1 MWNSPQLSSAHC
13 GRPSQSHVVPF
24 GNRGFCAF
32 CPYFTGFTVLLTYI
46 TKNDTISNSRLDNSH
61 KEETMIGFSV
71 VEVFEALRERG
82 YAPFESDVPGVCLE
96 KNGLIVGMHYEKTR
110 GTILDR
116 DGLIVDYGPTPAS
129 VDPDPVLSLPT
140 TAHSYIVMLIIEK

>member
-1 MWNSPQLSSAHC
+1 
-13 GRPSQSHVVPF
+13 
-24 GNRGFCAF
+24 
-32 CPYFTGFTVLLTYI
+32 
-46 TKNDTISNSRLDNSH
+46 
-61 KEETMIGFSV
+61 MIGFSV

-116 DGLIVDYGPTPAS
+116 DGLIVNYGPTPAS

-140 TAHSYIVMLIIEK
+140 TAHSYIVMLIIEKPSDEGDYDEWAEIRCLEQETPLDEVIQLIETMVKP